1 MKKFISWILVLFVIT
16 GCFAGNR
23 VTVRAEGDGQGPGSL
38 FAASAVLMD
47 GDSGRILYEKNGE
60 EQRPMASTTKIMTCI
75 LALEKGNSEDT
86 VTASAYAASRPKVHL
101 GVTEGEK
108 FRFGDL
114 LYSLMLES
122 HNDAAV
128 MIAEHLGGS
137 VEGFAKMMND
147 KAEELGCKDTYF
159 ITPNGL
165 DAAVT
170 VGDEKKV
177 HSTTAADLA
186 RIMRYCIKESPARED
201 FLNVTRTP
209 SYTFSDADGKRSFSC
224 NNHNAFLNMMEG
236 ALTGKTGFTANAGY
250 CYVGALTRDGKTFI
264 VALLAC
270 GWPNNKT
277 YKWKDATKLMNYGL
291 ENYSYHSFGEA
302 SLPEIPSEIP
312 VLDGQGSSLGTVAK
326 VKTQVEEKEDTGLL
340 MRADE
345 EIQVVYKGKEVL
357 EAPVKAQTRVGSV
370 EYSVGGQ
377 LYQTKDVYIKKSV
390 KKIDFP
396 WCLEKTMDRWALGAV
411 HTG

>member
-1 MKKFISWILVLFVIT
+1 
-16 GCFAGNR
+16 
-23 VTVRAEGDGQGPGSL
+23 
-38 FAASAVLMD
+38 
-47 GDSGRILYEKNGE
+47 
-60 EQRPMASTTKIMTCI
+60 MASTTKIMTCI
-75 LALEKGNSEDT
+75 LALEKGNAEDI

-101 GVTEGEK
+101 GVTEGET

-137 VEGFAKMMND
+137 VEGFADMMNA
-147 KAEELGCKDTYF
+147 KAGELGCEDTYF

-170 VGDEKKV
+170 VGEEQKV

-186 RIMRYCIKESPARED
+186 RIMKYCIKESPCREE
-201 FLNVTRTP
+201 FLNVTRTA
-209 SYTFSDADGKRSFSC
+209 SYSFSDAEGKRSFSC

-250 CYVGALTRDGKTFI
+250 CYVGALTRDGRTFI

-277 YKWKDATKLMNYGL
+277 YKWKDTTKLMNYGL
-291 ENYSYHSFGEA
+291 ENYSYRSFSDA
-302 SLPEIPSEIP
+302 ALPDIPAAIP
-312 VLDGQGSSLGTVAK
+312 VQNGQSETLGDTALTEVEAETAK
-326 VKTQVEEKEDTGLL
+326 DFGML
-340 MRADE
+340 MRRDE
-345 EIQVVYKGKEVL
+345 EIEVSYEGKETL
-357 EAPVKAQTRVGSV
+357 KAPVKAGTQVGTIT
-370 EYSVGGQ
+370 YRVGGQ
-377 LYQTKDVYIKKSV
+377 TFLTV
-390 KKIDFP
+390 
-396 WCLEKTMDRWALGAV
+396 R
-411 HTG
+411 